1 MTPWEEDRRVV
12 AFLQRVVYMD
22 YLHRDCT
29 TIPSAEKEA
38 AILLE
43 IFKNRLAGYGG
54 KK

>member
-22 YLHRDCT
+22 YLHKDCT
-29 TIPSAEKEA
+29 TVPSAEKEA
-38 AILLE
+38 EILLE
-43 IFKNRLAGYGG
+43 IFKDRVATYRE